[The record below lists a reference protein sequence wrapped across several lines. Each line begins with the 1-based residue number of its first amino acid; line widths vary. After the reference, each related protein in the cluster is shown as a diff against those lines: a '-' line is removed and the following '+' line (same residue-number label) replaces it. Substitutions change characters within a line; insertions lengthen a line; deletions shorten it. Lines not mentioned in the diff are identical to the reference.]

1 MDVSKIK
8 YTSHEIVEEGRERQ
22 YTQNIYPADVSRW
35 RRRKRLLTIH
45 LLFQEIFDKFY
56 YSIKL
61 YNSITISIIFR
72 HILLYILIIASRDEE
87 RTKEGLTNNS
97 LKFWKRPTSVAPEM
111 AKDPFSICL
120 EEFSHIDYRNCQ
132 CDSVISHLF
141 WRLHRHI
148 GNCGKVINLIV

>member
-1 MDVSKIK
+1 MDVSKTK
-8 YTSHEIVEEGRERQ
+8 YTSYEIVEEGRERQ
-22 YTQNIYPADVSRW
+22 YTQNIYPADVSRG

-45 LLFQEIFDKFY
+45 FFISRDFQNFQ
-56 YSIKL
+56 
-61 YNSITISIIFR
+61 NSIIFR
-72 HILLYILIIASRDEE
+72 HILLYILTIASRDEE

-97 LKFWKRPTSVAPEM
+97 LKFWKRFTSVAPEM
-111 AKDPFSICL
+111 AKDPFSTCL

-148 GNCGKVINLIV
+148 ENCGKFINLIV